1 MKIDKKILA
10 ARILK
15 APDARLEESEEKRR
29 AKQLLL
35 LLAGDRR
42 TEERL
47 SLADISAFFAD
58 VNPLLRE
65 MQGWTDNGFDESKLK
80 DCETARRRAV

>member
-15 APDARLEESEEKRR
+15 APDARLGESEEKRR

-65 MQGWTDNGFDESKLK
+65 MQGWTDKGFDKSKLK